1 MKKNQIT
8 LIATDLDGTF
18 LNSKKEV
25 SEINRKAIQQL
36 KYKGILFGI
45 ASGRPIDTIRPM
57 IADWGIEKDVSF
69 ILGMNGGTLYDLRR
83 RDKEDYHLISGA
95 VVLEAIDF
103 FADLDVQFQV
113 LIGPTRYVNK
123 SDEDS
128 LRHAELFGEVEI
140 AVDLHEFLKNRDINK
155 LIIRFKLEDREL
167 IEERAKL
174 FHDDRVV
181 GFFTA
186 DDLYEYVDPNIN
198 KGFGIKK
205 LAKHYGVPLSSIMA
219 FGDAPNDKEMVE
231 LVGTGVCMAN
241 GSEETKSVANY
252 VTELTNDES
261 AVGHFINSHI
271 LEEE

>member
-8 LIATDLDGTF
+8 LVATDLDGTF

-25 SEINRKAIQQL
+25 SEVNREAIRQL
-36 KYKGILFGI
+36 KHKGILFGI

-83 RDKEDYHLISGA
+83 RDKEDYHLISGD
-95 VVLEAIDF
+95 VVLKAIDF
-103 FADLDVQFQV
+103 FKDLNVQFHV
-113 LIGPTRYVNK
+113 LIGPTRYVNW
-123 SDEDS
+123 SNEDS
-128 LRHAELFGEVEI
+128 LKHAELFGEVEI
-140 AVDLHEFLKNRDINK
+140 PVDLHEFMKNRDVNK
-155 LIIRFKLEDREL
+155 LIIKFDPTEKAI
-167 IEERAKL
+167 IEERASH

-205 LAKHYGVPLSSIMA
+205 LAKHYGVPLSTIMA
-219 FGDAPNDKEMVE
+219 FGDAPNDKEMVGS
-231 LVGTGVCMAN
+231 VGVGVCMAN
-241 GSEETKSVANY
+241 GSDETKEAAKY

-261 AVGHFINSHI
+261 AVGHFIESYL